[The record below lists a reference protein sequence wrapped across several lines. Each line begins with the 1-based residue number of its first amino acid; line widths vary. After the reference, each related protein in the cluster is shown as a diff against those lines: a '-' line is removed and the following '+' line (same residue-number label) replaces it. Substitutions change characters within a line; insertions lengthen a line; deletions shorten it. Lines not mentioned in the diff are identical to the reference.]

1 MTNKSLKILLVI
13 GVLLLLALGSAS
25 IAQDQPLTLRMTG
38 LTGPAGLGLEAAIEV
53 WNENNPNI
61 QVEIELQSD
70 EMNWQA
76 TAPSTM
82 FLADDGPDLSWW
94 WCSPTTQYKDMIA
107 AGLLAPLDDLY
118 EAGNWEAAYPK
129 GTLDYFLEPD
139 GHRYGV
145 NIDVVWTPYV
155 YYNKEIFAE
164 LGVEPPTT
172 WDELYDIG
180 AKASEAG
187 YIPLPMVY
195 EMSMRSHLPD
205 ALMLRSWTEDEY
217 NAFLVNAWPS
227 APDWSVEHKW
237 TDPNGVRIFQT
248 IKDMA
253 DNGLFGEGFAGLTDY
268 SEAKA
273 LFTSGRAA
281 MHQNGS
287 WEGGSA
293 GIPAGVEFEWGYF
306 YYPFFE
312 DSEQFGPVGSWV
324 PNCFIVFDRAN
335 VDAAKQVVAYLASAD
350 GIATFSQESGLPPG
364 RIDIS
369 EEALAGI
376 LNPPTQ
382 QMLADVAVMGAPAL
396 YESAVPPQLLSTLK
410 QATDLML
417 TGSISAEEA
426 AAMMEDETAEAR
438 EE

>member
-1 MTNKSLKILLVI
+1 MRNKTLKIVLMI
-13 GVLLLLALGSAS
+13 GMLLLLSIGSTS
-25 IAQDQPLTLRMTG
+25 FAQDPVTLRMTG
-38 LTGPAGLGLEAAIEV
+38 LTGPAGIGLQAAIEV
-53 WNENNPNI
+53 WNANNPNI
-61 QVEIELQSD
+61 QVEVEIQAD

-82 FLADDGPDLSWW
+82 FAADDGPDLSWW

-129 GTLDYFLEPD
+129 GTLDYFTEPD

-164 LGVEPPTT
+164 LGLEPPTT
-172 WDELYDIG
+172 WEELYAIG
-180 AKASEAG
+180 KAVKEAG

-205 ALMLRSWTEDEY
+205 ALMLRSWTEEEY
-217 NAFLVNAWPS
+217 NAFLVNSWPN
-227 APDWSVEHKW
+227 APEWSVEHKW

-253 DNGLFGEGFAGLTDY
+253 DNGLFGDGFAGLTDY
-268 SEAKA
+268 NEAKA

-293 GIPAGVEFEWGYF
+293 GIGSVVDFDWGYF

-312 DSEQFGPVGSWV
+312 DSENYGPVGSWV
-324 PNCFIVFDRAN
+324 PNCFIAFNRPN
-335 VDAAKQVVAYLASAD
+335 VEAAKQVIAFLASAE
-350 GIATFSQESGLPPG
+350 GLAIFCETSGLPPG
-364 RIDIS
+364 RIDIAQES
-369 EEALAGI
+369 LDKI
-376 LNPPTQ
+376 LSPTTQ
-382 QMLADVAVMGAPAL
+382 QMLADVAEMGAPAL

-417 TGSISAEEA
+417 TGSITPQEA
-426 AAMMEDETAEAR
+426 AEMMEKETVKAR
-438 EE
+438 QG